1 MAVSRREVIVALHQK
16 RIYSSN
22 VKYTKEFCDFL
33 ANHFDRHDDESLEH
47 FKTEGQEVV
56 SRLRSWMGRTP
67 AAKSAGKSRANLK
80 DILKSS
86 SHEVAFFYSAFSTS
100 SFTLEHWF

>member
-1 MAVSRREVIVALHQK
+1 MIEELHKK

-22 VKYTKEFCDFL
+22 IKYSKEFRDFL

-86 SHEVAFFYSAFSTS
+86 THEVAVFHSA
-100 SFTLEHWF
+100 